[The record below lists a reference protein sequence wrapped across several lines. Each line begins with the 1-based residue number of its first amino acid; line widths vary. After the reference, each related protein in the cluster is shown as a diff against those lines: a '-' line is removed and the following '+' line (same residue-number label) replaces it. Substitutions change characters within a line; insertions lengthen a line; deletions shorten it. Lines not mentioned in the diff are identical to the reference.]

1 MGRRKYHDLTIRK
14 EPCDQHIARDV
25 AIHLYRKQVV
35 VWMPK
40 KKRWKRGKLVAVLP
54 KEDWFKVTW
63 IDGSSSRLIGLWR
76 LHDAKLFRGRLLPVP
91 KYPAIIQE
99 VKSQPKRRVRR
110 MATKASTA
118 KKGTAKRGRKSSN
131 GSVNL
136 RELSQAEKRKLA
148 SEIKSM
154 RKEKVSWDEIKE
166 ELGLSSALQGRSLL
180 REFGGENLIREQE
193 STTSTKK
200 KAGSSRKRRAE
211 VDEDEDDDED
221 VAPRRRSARKK
232 VTVKRGRGKS
242 ANPS

>member
-1 MGRRKYHDLTIRK
+1 
-14 EPCDQHIARDV
+14 
-25 AIHLYRKQVV
+25 
-35 VWMPK
+35 
-40 KKRWKRGKLVAVLP
+40 
-54 KEDWFKVTW
+54 
-63 IDGSSSRLIGLWR
+63 
-76 LHDAKLFRGRLLPVP
+76 
-91 KYPAIIQE
+91 
-99 VKSQPKRRVRR
+99 